1 MVNVSAAARELGFN
15 RVSYYVWAH
24 KAGIFMAWYSD
35 AKRREFLRSR
45 RECASR
51 REAAGRLGI
60 EVHQA
65 LDWDKG
71 IRVFSAGSIY
81 PERRIVL
88 YRPCEILAGVKNPRT
103 AWV

>member
-1 MVNVSAAARELGFN
+1 
-15 RVSYYVWAH
+15 
-24 KAGIFMAWYSD
+24 MAWYSD
-35 AKRREFLRSR
+35 AKRREFLTSR

-60 EVHQA
+60 EVHRA

-71 IRVFSAGSIY
+71 IRVFSAGSIC

-88 YRPCEILAGVKNPRT
+88 YRPSEILAGVKNPRT
-103 AWV
+103 AWVQGERVALAKVEQIIDSLYLSLL